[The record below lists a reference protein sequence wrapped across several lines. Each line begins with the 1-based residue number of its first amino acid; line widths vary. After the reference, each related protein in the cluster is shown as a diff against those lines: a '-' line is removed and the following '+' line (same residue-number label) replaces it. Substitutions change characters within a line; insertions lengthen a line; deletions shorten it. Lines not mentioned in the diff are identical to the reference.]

1 MAKQC
6 LVHVE
11 ALALV
16 FWWVLTWENEES
28 NKDIPK
34 AAVLVQS
41 PQLPWCQQL
50 YAVRGNTISVWPHLY
65 PHHSAARSCAALQSL
80 GVVQLGSTCCSLS
93 SGRLMVFQEL
103 GFV

>member
-41 PQLPWCQQL
+41 PQLPRCQQL
-50 YAVRGNTISVWPHLY
+50 YAVRGNTISVFGHICILIT
-65 PHHSAARSCAALQSL
+65 A
-80 GVVQLGSTCCSLS
+80 QLGAVQPCSLWVLYS
-93 SGRLMVFQEL
+93 WEAPVVL
-103 GFV
+103 